1 MVTPEKALSQ
11 FLKAPKGD
19 SSQFDNLISHFA
31 LRYLSTAKISLFAVV
46 VDESQTVKNSESIAF
61 QAIESLSK
69 SFMVLL
75 TGTPFENSMKDLWSL
90 FSLLSTDLLGTS
102 ENFLGP
108 FMTGDNSIVQ
118 RALKRVK
125 KLINALKFR
134 KARGSISFP
143 KESKYT

>member
-1 MVTPEKALSQ
+1 MNHLHGEFPL
-11 FLKAPKGD
+11 
-19 SSQFDNLISHFA
+19 H
-31 LRYLSTAKISLFAVV
+31 
-46 VDESQTVKNSESIAF
+46 ESQTVKNSESIAF

-118 RALKRVK
+118 RALKRNPN
-125 KLINALKFR
+125 IPNAASASLTFL
-134 KARGSISFP
+134 GSGNS
-143 KESKYT
+143 